1 MDISFYEMATRIVGE
16 LPNTLY
22 WLYDLTTVFLVIS
35 TFCVFIIPISI
46 IFRKFVR

>member
-1 MDISFYEMATRIVGE
+1 MNMSFYEMSQHILGT
-16 LPNTLY
+16 LPETLQ